1 MAQLS
6 FVHSTMKSGKSLD
19 LLKTD
24 HAYRERGYKTLLFTS
39 EVDTRYLDEN
49 SQQNPL
55 KGKIT
60 TRIGLEAEAWLIE
73 RVDICQLARE
83 NRPDC
88 ILVDEA
94 QFLSEEM
101 ILHLAELVDHE
112 DIPVICYGLKNDFKG
127 ELFPGSKA
135 LLIYADTLKE
145 IETVCEYCTNKAS
158 MNLRLIDGKPVFS
171 GAQILMGDN
180 EYKPVCRKCY
190 QSLKRKQEEEL
201 VTQRKNGSN
210 G

>member
-1 MAQLS
+1 MAQLT
-6 FVHSTMKSGKSLD
+6 FIHSTMKSGKSLD
-19 LLKTD
+19 LLKTS

-39 EVDTRYLDEN
+39 QVDTRYLTDGDVLE
-49 SQQNPL
+49 QPQ
-55 KGKIT
+55 KGRIT

-83 NRPDC
+83 YRPDC

-101 ILHLAELVDHE
+101 IIHLAELVDHE
-112 DIPVICYGLKNDFKG
+112 GIPVICYGLKNDFKG

-158 MNLRLIDGKPVFS
+158 MNLRLIDGRPVFS

-190 QSLKRKQEEEL
+190 QSMKQKQEQKADQQPL
-201 VTQRKNGSN
+201 
-210 G
+210 

>member
-1 MAQLS
+1 LAQLT

-19 LLKTD
+19 LLKTE

-39 EVDTRYLDEN
+39 EVDTRYIDESRQDKN
-49 SQQNPL
+49 
-55 KGKIT
+55 KGKIVA
-60 TRIGLEAEAWLIE
+60 RIGIQADAWIIE
-73 RVDICQLARE
+73 RVDMIQLAKE
-83 NRPDC
+83 AKPDC

-94 QFLSEEM
+94 QFLTEEI
-101 ILHLAELVDHE
+101 ILKLVELVDYE
-112 DIPVICYGLKNDFKG
+112 GIPVICYGLKNDFKA

-158 MNLRLIDGKPVFS
+158 MNLRLIDSRPVFS
-171 GAQILMGDN
+171 GARILMGDN

-190 QSLKRKQEEEL
+190 ETMKKSGTAIDKKSR
-201 VTQRKNGSN
+201 R
-210 G
+210 

>member
-1 MAQLS
+1 MAQLT

-24 HAYRERGYKTLLFTS
+24 HAYRERGYTTLLFTS
-39 EVDTRYLDEN
+39 EVDTRYIDE
-49 SQQNPL
+49 SDQQRDET
-55 KGKIT
+55 KGKIVA
-60 TRIGLEAEAWLIE
+60 RIGIQADAWIIE
-73 RVDICQLARE
+73 RVNMIQLAKE
-83 NRPDC
+83 VQPDC

-94 QFLSEEM
+94 QFLTEEI
-101 ILHLAELVDHE
+101 ILKLAELVDHE
-112 DIPVICYGLKNDFKG
+112 GIPIICYGLKNDFKA

-158 MNLRLIDGKPVFS
+158 MNLRLIDGRPVFS
-171 GAQILMGDN
+171 GARILMGDN

-190 QSLKRKQEEEL
+190 EIMKRSGTAIDK
-201 VTQRKNGSN
+201 
-210 G
+210 

>member
-1 MAQLS
+1 MAQLT
-6 FVHSTMKSGKSLD
+6 FIHSTMKSGKSLD

-39 EVDTRYLDEN
+39 EVDTRYLDDDGLRD
-49 SQQNPL
+49 PR
-55 KGKIT
+55 KGQIT
-60 TRIGLEAEAWLIE
+60 TRIGLKAEAWLIE
-73 RVDICQLARE
+73 KVDICRLARE
-83 NRPDC
+83 ENPDC

-94 QFLSEEM
+94 QFLAEEM
-101 ILHLAELVDHE
+101 ILNLAELVDHE
-112 DIPVICYGLKNDFKG
+112 GIPVICYGLKNDFKG

-135 LLIYADTLKE
+135 LLIYADTLRE

-158 MNLRLIDGKPVFS
+158 MNLRLIDGTPVFS

-190 QSLKRKQEEEL
+190 QSMKRQQAVKSMQ
-201 VTQRKNGSN
+201 SN
-210 G
+210 GD

>member
-1 MAQLS
+1 LAQLT
-6 FVHSTMKSGKSLD
+6 FIHSTMKSGKSLD

-39 EVDTRYLDEN
+39 EVDTRYLEEG
-49 SQQNPL
+49 SFEEQL

-60 TRIGLEAEAWLIE
+60 TRIGLEAVAWLIE
-73 RVDICQLARE
+73 RVDICKLARE
-83 NRPDC
+83 EQPDC

-101 ILHLAELVDHE
+101 ILHLTELVDHE
-112 DIPVICYGLKNDFKG
+112 DVPVMCYGLKNDFKG

-158 MNLRLIDGKPVFS
+158 MNLRLIDGQPVFS

-190 QSLKRKQEEEL
+190 RNMKQELEQDE
-201 VTQRKNGSN
+201 KKSIS
-210 G
+210 

>member
-1 MAQLS
+1 MAQLT
-6 FVHSTMKSGKSLD
+6 FIHSTMKSGKSLD

-39 EVDTRYLDEN
+39 EVDTRYFESIEDGT
-49 SQQNPL
+49 PIDPR
-55 KGKIT
+55 KGQIT
-60 TRIGLEAEAWLIE
+60 TRIGLKAEAWLIE
-73 RVDICQLARE
+73 KVDICQLARE
-83 NRPDC
+83 EKPDC

-135 LLIYADTLKE
+135 LLIYADTLRE

-158 MNLRLIDGKPVFS
+158 MNLRLIDGAPVFS

-190 QSLKRKQEEEL
+190 QSMKRR
-201 VTQRKNGSN
+201 QREV
-210 G
+210 